1 MSRQP
6 LLRLR
11 MVGRAA
17 IGVLGVATALLL
29 APTAMAQPE
38 VEATDA
44 ITAAWE
50 ASGGDTGPL
59 GASVGD
65 VYPVGGG
72 FAQDFA
78 SGKMYF
84 TPQTGAHYMQGAILE
99 KLPGPPLLTRD
110 QVLLLESD
118 NVVSEGAKTLAD
130 LGIEATACE
139 AIIPAYL
146 QRFRR
151 GGGFSTAEV

>member
-1 MSRQP
+1 VADVADAVVAALESRSAKGQTYELGGP
-6 LLRLR
+6 RVYSFKELLQ
-11 MVGRAA
+11 
-17 IGVLGVATALLL
+17 LLL
-29 APTAMAQPE
+29 ATIGRKRCLCSLPF
-38 VEATDA
+38 
-44 ITAAWE
+44 
-50 ASGGDTGPL
+50 
-59 GASVGD
+59 SV
-65 VYPVGGG
+65 
-72 FAQDFA
+72 A
-78 SGKMYF
+78 KL
-84 TPQTGAHYMQGAILE
+84 QGAILE

-118 NVVSEGAKTLAD
+118 NVVSEGAKNLAD